1 MPESYRMRYKINNIT
16 LAKSS
21 YFITVFFQ
29 GADYLHLD
37 VMDGHFVP
45 NLTFG
50 HPVVKCLRSHIKDT
64 FFDMHMMV
72 DKPEKWISD
81 MASSGADQ
89 FTFHLESTEI
99 PDECV
104 RRIKESGMKVGI
116 AIKPCT
122 DVQLLVP
129 FVKDIDMALVM
140 TVEPGKG
147 GQSFMPDMMSKVKFL
162 RENFPLLDIEVDG
175 GVGPSTVRT
184 CAEHG
189 ANMIVSGTA
198 IINNKNR
205 REVIESLKNSVVQ
218 NLLR

>member
-1 MPESYRMRYKINNIT
+1 
-16 LAKSS
+16 
-21 YFITVFFQ
+21 
-29 GADYLHLD
+29 
-37 VMDGHFVP
+37 MDGHFVP

-50 HPVVKCLRSHIKDT
+50 HPVVKCLRYHIKET

-72 DKPEKWISD
+72 NNPEKWIND

-89 FTFHLESTEI
+89 FTFHLESTET
-99 PDECV
+99 PDECI

-116 AIKPCT
+116 AIKPST

-129 FVKDIDMALVM
+129 FIKDIDMALVM

-147 GQSFMPDMMSKVKFL
+147 GQSFMPDMMSKVRFL
-162 RENFPLLDIEVDG
+162 RDKFPLLDIEVDG
-175 GVGPSTVRT
+175 GVGPATVKT

-198 IINNKNR
+198 IINSKNR
-205 REVIESLKNSVVQ
+205 QEVIESLRNTVVKN
-218 NLLR
+218 LH

>member
-1 MPESYRMRYKINNIT
+1 
-16 LAKSS
+16 
-21 YFITVFFQ
+21 
-29 GADYLHLD
+29 
-37 VMDGHFVP
+37 
-45 NLTFG
+45 
-50 HPVVKCLRSHIKDT
+50 
-64 FFDMHMMV
+64 MMV

-89 FTFHLESTEI
+89 FTFHLESTDI

-116 AIKPCT
+116 AIKPGT